1 MRRPRSGWRR
11 CESWS
16 STSGPRRRWRSRRR
30 SARWSARMQAPGRS
44 ASSGSTTSDRSSR
57 VRPDRVLCSV
67 PVATMTRAH
76 PGFTGVVQDRWPR
89 PRGWTPPHRLDT
101 LDVSTLPGVGPTLAK
116 RLRGFG
122 ITSVRDLLHHAPR
135 RYESAAE
142 QVPIAKLG
150 LSEGEVAIEGRIVN
164 ARARTL
170 RGRRTLVSATV
181 RDASGGQIS
190 ASFFNQPWLVEKLTP
205 GTEVRL
211 RGKLGRYGFDVK
223 SYDIGEARRTAD
235 HAPVY
240 PASEQIPSARLREL
254 VRSAL
259 AAHARALADPLPAE
273 LELPLHRDALAALH
287 FPHDEREAEQARRR
301 LALDEL
307 VALQLVVARLRD
319 TDAVAAPLAAPGEL
333 IGRYRGTLPFV
344 LTEHQE
350 HAIAEIDAD
359 LRRSVP
365 MQRLLQGDVGSG
377 KTVVALYALLR
388 AVENGSQGALMA
400 PTETL
405 AEQHFLTLE
414 PLCAQLGVR
423 CVLLTGSSGARKI
436 RDEIANGVAQIA
448 VGTHALIQRDVA
460 FADLGVAVVDEQ
472 HRFGVEQRKALSEG
486 RSPHVLHM
494 TATPIPRTLALTIYG
509 DLAVSEIAKPPAN
522 RKPIVTA
529 RVGAERSSDAYKR
542 LRVHLDAGRQAYV
555 VCPLIEQ
562 SEMRL
567 ARAAEEEADRLRR
580 AELKGYRVGLL
591 HGKLK
596 PAERREVMRQFKEHE
611 LDVLVA
617 TTVIEVGV
625 DVPNATIMIVQ
636 EADRFGLAQLHQLR
650 GRVGRGG
657 EQSYCLLVSRPA
669 EELNETADARL
680 QVLVDTTDGF
690 ELAEKDLELR
700 REGQLLG
707 TRQSGWSDLRFT
719 KLRQDRDLIE
729 RARAL
734 AADLRDEDG
743 PWQDEAD
750 RLQGDATAKPS

>member
-1 MRRPRSGWRR
+1 
-11 CESWS
+11 
-16 STSGPRRRWRSRRR
+16 
-30 SARWSARMQAPGRS
+30 
-44 ASSGSTTSDRSSR
+44 
-57 VRPDRVLCSV
+57 
-67 PVATMTRAH
+67 MTRMH
-76 PGFTGVVQDRWPR
+76 PGFTGVVQHNWPR
-89 PRGWTPPHRLDT
+89 PRGWMPSHRLDS
-101 LDVSTLPGVGPTLAK
+101 LGVDSLPGVGATLAK

-122 ITSVRDLLHHAPR
+122 ITSIRDLLFHAPR
-135 RYESAAE
+135 RYERAVD
-142 QVPIAKLG
+142 QVSIAKLG
-150 LSEGEVAIEGRIVN
+150 SAEGEVAIEGRIVS
-164 ARARTL
+164 ARARPL
-170 RGRRTLVSATV
+170 RGRRSLVTAAV
-181 RDASGGQIS
+181 RDDSGGQVNV
-190 ASFFNQPWLVEKLTP
+190 SFFNQPWLAEKLTP

-240 PASEQIPSARLREL
+240 PASEQIPSTRLREL
-254 VRSAL
+254 VRGAL
-259 AAHARALADPLPAE
+259 DLYVGDFHDPLPAE
-273 LELPLHRDALAALH
+273 LELPLRRDALAAIH
-287 FPHDEREAEQARRR
+287 FPIEAGQEEVARRR

-307 VALQLVVARLRD
+307 IALQLVVARLRD
-319 TDAVAAPLAAPGEL
+319 TDAVAPSLSQPGRL
-333 IGRYRGTLPFV
+333 IERYRDVLPFE

-350 HAIAEIDAD
+350 SAIAEIDAD
-359 LRRSVP
+359 LAGTTP

-388 AVENGSQGALMA
+388 AVENDRQGALMA

-423 CVLLTGSSGARKI
+423 CVLLTGSVGAKKI
-436 RDEIANGVAQIA
+436 RAEIRNGVAQIA
-448 VGTHALIQRDVA
+448 VGTHALIQRDVE
-460 FADLGVAVVDEQ
+460 FADLAVAVVDEQ
-472 HRFGVEQRKALSEG
+472 HRFGVEQRKALAEG

-494 TATPIPRTLALTIYG
+494 TATPIPRTLALTING

-522 RKPIVTA
+522 RKPIKTS
-529 RVGAERSSDAYKR
+529 RVGAERSGAAYER
-542 LRVHLDAGRQAYV
+542 LCVHLDAGRQAYV

-562 SEMRL
+562 SETSL
-567 ARAAEEEADRLRR
+567 ARAAEAEAERLRR

-591 HGKLK
+591 HGRLK
-596 PAERREVMRQFKEHE
+596 TAERREVMRQFKEHE

-657 EQSYCLLVSRPA
+657 EQSYCLLISRPV
-669 EELNETADARL
+669 EELSETADARL
-680 QVLVDTTDGF
+680 QALVDSTDGF
-690 ELAEKDLELR
+690 ELAQVDLDLR

-707 TRQSGWSDLRFT
+707 TQQSGWSDLQFT
-719 KLRQDRDLIE
+719 RLRVDQSLIE
-729 RARAL
+729 RARAI
-734 AADLRDEDG
+734 AGELRHRDG

-750 RLQGDATAKPS
+750 RLESGGDARGLA